1 MLSDL
6 WHAFCLGDSRGGL
19 RQLLCSPRKI
29 MSGSGD
35 RGFTLI
41 ELLIVVTILG
51 IVSAL
56 AIPNYLRY
64 QGHTRQSEAKT
75 NLAAIFVA
83 ESAYYGEQTRY
94 GTFSEIGYA
103 LAGMA
108 NRYAYRVGAGTTAG
122 VDLIIPQIGTDPGP
136 NTVLPAGMTV
146 LPNPGFTAT
155 ATANLDAD
163 PAIDMWHV
171 NDLKHGLKSADQSD
185 IQ

>member
-1 MLSDL
+1 M
-6 WHAFCLGDSRGGL
+6 AFSAHSSWD
-19 RQLLCSPRKI
+19 I
-29 MSGSGD
+29 MVGTSGD

-41 ELLIVVTILG
+41 ELLIVVAILG

-75 NLAAIFVA
+75 NLGAIFVA
-83 ESAYYGEQTRY
+83 ETAYYGEQTRY
-94 GTFSEIGYA
+94 GAFSEIGYA

-108 NRYAYRVGAGTTAG
+108 NRYAYRVGTGTIVG
-122 VDLIIPQIGTDPGP
+122 VDLIIPQLGSDPGP
-136 NTVLPAGMTV
+136 NTVLSAGISV
-146 LPNPGFTAT
+146 LPLPGFTAT
-155 ATANLDAD
+155 ATANLDGD

-171 NDLKHGLKSADQSD
+171 NDLKQGLQVADRSD